1 MPPCGF
7 NQKAV
12 KGALEFVKG
21 CYEDLKEEVKEGKHA
36 NFEEAL
42 EHELKNL
49 EKALARLHIDNEGN
63 LVERVPKP

>member
-12 KGALEFVKG
+12 KGALQFVKG
-21 CYEDLKEEVKEGKHA
+21 CYEDLVEEVKEGKHES
-36 NFEEAL
+36 FEKAL

-49 EKALARLHIDNEGN
+49 EKALATLHIDENGN
-63 LVERVPKP
+63 IVERKPKQ